1 MSSIRLEALRNN
13 MVKTILNKVCLNITD
28 GIHGD
33 CEAAE
38 NNSSGYYFISSKD
51 IEHETI
57 NYVSARQIT
66 KRAYEKADLRTMLEE
81 NDILY
86 TNSGTIGRS
95 VFVTKENSLLGFT
108 TFQKSVAIIKPD
120 PEKVEPY
127 YLYLLMNLY
136 TESFKKNSNSSNQTN
151 LLLDTL
157 RQFPVSLPER
167 DVQIKK
173 AKIIRNIDDLIF
185 YNLKTIHTL
194 KSKMDDFYRYIFEQF
209 SLDEDPDENSQNFV
223 FNEQLKRYIP
233 KGWVVKKLGDFVES
247 ISKSVSYPDNK
258 AVIDLSI
265 MQTDEIALNEASDS
279 SEFSTNL
286 KELYEGAI
294 LFGSIRP
301 YLRKCVIAPFNGYHT
316 GTVFQFKSKI
326 TSFDCY
332 PFLLSLMTSPA
343 FFKYAVSN
351 STGTKMPVVTDGNL
365 LSFPFAYN
373 EEAVKDFC
381 LKFNYYNLIKNL
393 SFENLE
399 LRKIRGELLSII
411 MDDEVIVE

>member
-1 MSSIRLEALRNN
+1 ML
-13 MVKTILNKVCLNITD
+13 KTILNKVCLNITD

-38 NNSSGYYFISSKD
+38 NNCSGYYFISSKD

-66 KRAYEKADLRTMLEE
+66 KRAYEKADLRTRLEE

-95 VFVTKENSLLGFT
+95 VFVTKENSLLGCT

-157 RQFPVSLPER
+157 RQFPVSLPDR

-173 AKIIRNIDDLIF
+173 ATLIRNIDDLVF

-194 KSKMDDFYRYIFEQF
+194 KNKMDDNYRYLFEQF
-209 SLDEDPDENSQNFV
+209 SLDEDPDENNPNFV

-233 KGWVVKKLGDFVES
+233 KGWVVKNLGDFVES
-247 ISKSVSYPDNK
+247 VSEPISSPQNK
-258 AVIDLSI
+258 GVIDLSI

-286 KELYEGAI
+286 KKLYEGTI

-301 YLRKCVIAPFNGYHT
+301 YLRKCVISPFDGYHT
-316 GTVFQFKSKI
+316 GTVFQFKSKYEK
-326 TSFDCY
+326 FDCY
-332 PFLLSLMTSPA
+332 PFLLSLVTSPA

-351 STGTKMPVVTDGNL
+351 STGTKMPVVTDDNL
-365 LSFPFAYN
+365 LAFPFAYN
-373 EEAVKDFC
+373 EEAVKEFC
-381 LKFNYYNLIKNL
+381 SKFDYYNLIKNL
-393 SFENLE
+393 SFENLQ

-411 MDDEVIVE
+411 MDDEVAIK